1 MSYSC
6 GARGATRVEVIDAI
20 SKQLSGVL
28 IAQPI
33 HAIDIETAQVAAL
46 AYIMALPDA
55 TEDQDYQISMHGSVS
70 WRTYDPDGNPTGIYS
85 INSGCTADLVKK
97 VSI

>member
-20 SKQLSGVL
+20 SKQLEDVL
-28 IAQPI
+28 ISQPV
-33 HAIDIETAQVAAL
+33 HAADIETAQVAAL
-46 AYIMALPDA
+46 AYLAALPDA
-55 TEDQDYQISMHGSVS
+55 DDDQDYRISMFGSVS
-70 WRTYDPDGNPTGIYS
+70 WSRSDPDGKPLGIYS

-97 VSI
+97 GAN